1 MKLFKFF
8 AVAAFVSCVAFA
20 QDKIGYLNMNTLF
33 EAFYKT
39 VNANIVFEQKKLE
52 VEDKISVLRTGVEDL
67 VREIKKLEDDIKNEL
82 LAENVRQEAAQKY
95 RTRLE
100 IFQQKRDEF
109 EKERQLSIQELRRI
123 QLDTEDSLIKEL
135 TQLVKN
141 YASANAYTHIIDV
154 SGQSMNRIPVYLVY
168 PEKQD
173 ITAAVIEVANKG
185 HEKELEEAERNYEN
199 TRDAVLK
206 YIRKN
211 R

>member
-1 MKLFKFF
+1 MKLSRVLVF
-8 AVAAFVSCVAFA
+8 AAFVSCFAFA
-20 QDKIGYLNMNTLF
+20 QDKIGYLNMNTVF
-33 EAFYKT
+33 ESFYKT
-39 VNANIVFEQKKLE
+39 VNANVVFEQKKHE
-52 VEDKISVLRTGVEDL
+52 VDDKISVLRTGVEDL
-67 VREIKKLEDDIKNEL
+67 VREIKKLEDDVKNEL
-82 LAENVRQEAAQKY
+82 LAENVREEAARKY
-95 RTRLE
+95 RTRIE
-100 IFQQKRDEF
+100 IFQQKREEF

-185 HEKELEEAERNYEN
+185 HETELEEAKVKLE
-199 TRDAVLK
+199 AVK
-206 YIRKN
+206 KK
-211 R
+211 